1 LLRRRSKAVFKQ
13 FKAVRRA
20 GYWHQPFAEPPSVSL
35 RPSKHNVILSYN
47 AIMGCT
53 TSRCGL
59 LSSHQPMQR
68 LSGTLLIDF
77 MPIGL
82 TPKNTKCGAPNVLGQ
97 EEYPV
102 AKYSITIFE
111 TMTYGRFNLQRGDA
125 DMRKPPRRMKSIS

>member
-1 LLRRRSKAVFKQ
+1 MKALAYPEATREQLIIAIKRAQTEINLRITAVN
-13 FKAVRRA
+13 
-20 GYWHQPFAEPPSVSL
+20 GWHLDYDITDKRWEKLERMKVHS
-35 RPSKHNVILSYN
+35 
-47 AIMGCT
+47 
-53 TSRCGL
+53 
-59 LSSHQPMQR
+59 
-68 LSGTLLIDF
+68 